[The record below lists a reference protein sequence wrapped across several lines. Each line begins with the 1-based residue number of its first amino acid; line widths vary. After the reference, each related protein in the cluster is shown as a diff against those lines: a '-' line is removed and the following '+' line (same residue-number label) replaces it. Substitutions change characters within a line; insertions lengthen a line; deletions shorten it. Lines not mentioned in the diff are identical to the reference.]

1 MTIFKTFSGKCVI
14 RKLRK
19 TVSVLESYRTGLKI
33 VNFESC
39 ENFESGFLIFQWKL
53 SVLRIVS
60 FGVLENVVVWGGP
73 SSVQKLIPQI
83 KSLFIIIKFQKCQIL
98 KLSDSKTNKSQNWKL
113 WQIPIP
119 KRIWLISNWKI
130 LILTSLETDGF

>member
-1 MTIFKTFSGKCVI
+1 MS
-14 RKLRK
+14 
-19 TVSVLESYRTGLKI
+19 LENLEKPFQFWNPIGLKI

-98 KLSDSKTNKSQNWKL
+98 KLPDSKTNKSQN
-113 WQIPIP
+113 
-119 KRIWLISNWKI
+119 
-130 LILTSLETDGF
+130 